1 MTPHR
6 EWFVLMIILYC
17 SSYQLVVWNPR
28 EQGVLGEVLHHPDVD
43 LLHIRVGV
51 HQTLGANGGGGNESK
66 RSQFTTTLGFKSRFC
81 MFFVFFIIHRFI
93 KLYQTNALNT

>member
-51 HQTLGANGGGGNESK
+51 HQTLGANGGGETNQRGHSSL
-66 RSQFTTTLGFKSRFC
+66 RPLVLSHGFVCFS
-81 MFFVFFIIHRFI
+81 FFFF
-93 KLYQTNALNT
+93 YQTIHYS